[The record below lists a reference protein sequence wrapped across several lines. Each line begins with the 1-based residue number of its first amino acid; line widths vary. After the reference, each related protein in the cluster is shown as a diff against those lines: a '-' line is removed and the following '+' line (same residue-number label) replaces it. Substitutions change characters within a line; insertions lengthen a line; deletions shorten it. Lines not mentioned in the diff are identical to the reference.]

1 METDI
6 LEELKMMA
14 DMFDDNEDQE
24 MSVIFVRCIGEI
36 RKLREALKDANDMC
50 RSAWQIAE
58 RRGRQTG
65 WDGYILRL
73 RESLVRQH
81 AVMHPT
87 DKSLREVV
95 RVAVCLARDHVPP
108 QHQP

>member
-50 RSAWQIAE
+50 RSA
-58 RRGRQTG
+58 
-65 WDGYILRL
+65 
-73 RESLVRQH
+73 
-81 AVMHPT
+81 
-87 DKSLREVV
+87 
-95 RVAVCLARDHVPP
+95 
-108 QHQP
+108 